1 MATATAI
8 DVGQY
13 VYQRKGWVNAWC
25 LQKLVFFAHAWS
37 LAWDGQGLFDA
48 EVQAWPDGPVE
59 RELYAVNKYH
69 RDGMYGTALSGADV
83 SRLTP
88 RQMAVID
95 AVIEHYGDW
104 SREQLIEAS
113 HTPVWEAARGDAGPG
128 RHAQGSVLAT
138 GDIRRWYT
146 RSALSGGDSP
156 VPPSDHV
163 GSVSEVS
170 NDVVKAQIDRWR
182 GALDLLAER

>member
-1 MATATAI
+1 MEMATAV

-25 LQKLVFFAHAWS
+25 LQKLVYFAHAWS

-48 EVQAWPDGPVE
+48 DLEAWPDGPVE

-69 RDGMYGTALSGADV
+69 RDGYFATQLVGADV

-88 RQMAVID
+88 RQRAVID
-95 AVIEHYGDW
+95 AVIEHYGGW

-113 HTPVWEAARGDAGPG
+113 HTPAWEAARGDSG
-128 RHAQGSVLAT
+128 RHAQGGVLAPRE
-138 GDIRRWYT
+138 IRRWHT
-146 RSALSGGDSP
+146 RAALSGADSP

-163 GSVSEVS
+163 RGLPEVS
-170 NDVVKAQIDRWR
+170 NDMVDAQIAKWR